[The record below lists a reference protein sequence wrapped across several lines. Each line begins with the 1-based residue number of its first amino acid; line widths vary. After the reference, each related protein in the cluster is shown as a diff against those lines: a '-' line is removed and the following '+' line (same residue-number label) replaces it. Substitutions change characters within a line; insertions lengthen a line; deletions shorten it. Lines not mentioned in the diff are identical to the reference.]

1 MKSLA
6 ERLDRCEREI
16 ACAIA
21 ESKRPHTTMEHT
33 GILLWEMDW
42 RVERENIL
50 REILSIALAAETP
63 PESEPNYHFQTGK

>member
-1 MKSLA
+1 MNVLA

-21 ESKRPHTTMEHT
+21 ESKRSHTPMEHT

-42 RVERENIL
+42 RIERENIL
-50 REILSIALAAETP
+50 REIGSAPAADG
-63 PESEPNYHFQTGK
+63 QCAGD

>member
-1 MKSLA
+1 
-6 ERLDRCEREI
+6 
-16 ACAIA
+16 
-21 ESKRPHTTMEHT
+21 MEHT
-33 GILLWEMDW
+33 GILLWEMGW

>member
-1 MKSLA
+1 MNDLA
-6 ERLDRCEREI
+6 ERLERCEREI

-21 ESKRPHTTMEHT
+21 ESKRPHTPMEHT

-63 PESEPNYHFQTGK
+63 PESEPTYHFQTRK

>member
-1 MKSLA
+1 MNGLA
-6 ERLDRCEREI
+6 ERLERCAHET

-21 ESKRPHTTMEHT
+21 ESKRPHTPMEHT

-50 REILSIALAAETP
+50 RESLSIALAAQAAR
-63 PESEPNYHFQTGK
+63 ESEPNYHFQTSG

>member
-1 MKSLA
+1 MNGLA
-6 ERLDRCEREI
+6 ERLERCEREI

-21 ESKRPHTTMEHT
+21 EGKRPHTPMEHT

-50 REILSIALAAETP
+50 CEMVSIAPAADGVRDG
-63 PESEPNYHFQTGK
+63 EPNYHFQPGK

>member
-1 MKSLA
+1 
-6 ERLDRCEREI
+6 
-16 ACAIA
+16 
-21 ESKRPHTTMEHT
+21 MEHT

-63 PESEPNYHFQTGK
+63 PESEPNYHF

>member
-21 ESKRPHTTMEHT
+21 ESKRPHTPMEHT

-42 RVERENIL
+42 RVEIENIH
-50 REILSIALAAETP
+50 REIRSAAAAAG
-63 PESEPNYHFQTGK
+63 QCAGD